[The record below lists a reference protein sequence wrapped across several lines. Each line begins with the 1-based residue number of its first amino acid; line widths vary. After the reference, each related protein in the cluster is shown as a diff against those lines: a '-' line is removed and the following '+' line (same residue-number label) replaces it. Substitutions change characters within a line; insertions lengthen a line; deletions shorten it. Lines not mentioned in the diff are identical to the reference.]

1 MRLPIMS
8 LFVHS
13 ALRVAAKQRHAP
25 YNTDMPSQ
33 APTIDDI
40 MDRASEAL
48 ARMDYLAC
56 EQDCLSALAVAREA
70 HDWANYARILLP
82 LQESRRQRRMIA
94 AEGAFRF
101 GTAEA
106 VDDAPA
112 LLLGHD
118 AVSIVITLPND
129 AELARQAGAFARR
142 NRRYVEVLFADCAV
156 DAPTWTLRSV
166 AGPAVSC
173 SMPAPPTDWLDVWID
188 CTGRRFES
196 TDESPMPVK
205 GARQPADWFLE
216 ACERLGDAALATV
229 PDGGDATQR
238 IAALE
243 QCLDVVTD
251 HEILH
256 QRLGDAARAAQLGV
270 S

>member
-1 MRLPIMS
+1 
-8 LFVHS
+8 
-13 ALRVAAKQRHAP
+13 
-25 YNTDMPSQ
+25 
-33 APTIDDI
+33 
-40 MDRASEAL
+40 MDRASESL

-56 EQDCLSALAVAREA
+56 EQACLTALAVAREA

-101 GTAEA
+101 GTGEPA
-106 VDDAPA
+106 DDAAA

-118 AVSIVITLPND
+118 AVSIVITRPND
-129 AELARQAGAFARR
+129 ADLARQVAAFARR
-142 NRRYVEVLFADCAV
+142 NHRYVEVLFADCDLNA
-156 DAPTWTLRSV
+156 ATWTLRSV

-173 SMPAPPTDWLDVWID
+173 AMPAPSPGWLDVWID
-188 CTGRRFES
+188 CAGRRFE
-196 TDESPMPVK
+196 TRDDPRPPVK

-229 PDGGDATQR
+229 SDGGDAIER

-243 QCLDVVTD
+243 RCLDVVTD

-256 QRLGDAARAAQLGV
+256 QRLGDAARAALHGTD
-270 S
+270 